1 MNGHAAL
8 CVEQMQGSI
17 RSYDLSTPFSCKM
30 PTRASTSLNRIL
42 RVTVNLL
49 FEKGESVQAI
59 ANLMQGFVDRRMIQE
74 WHEKYCEING
84 ISTEENS
91 SHKHLTRK
99 IPVAPI
105 DFEKV
110 TLDEFEKRKESNWDD
125 F

>member
-1 MNGHAAL
+1 
-8 CVEQMQGSI
+8 
-17 RSYDLSTPFSCKM
+17 M

-59 ANLMQGFVDRRMIQE
+59 ANFMQGFVDRRMIQE
-74 WHEKYCEING
+74 WYEKYCEING
-84 ISTEENS
+84 IGTDANS
-91 SHKHLTRK
+91 NNKNMTRRM
-99 IPVAPI
+99 PVAPI

-110 TLDEFEKRKESNWDD
+110 TLGDLESKKDCYWDD

>member
-1 MNGHAAL
+1 
-8 CVEQMQGSI
+8 
-17 RSYDLSTPFSCKM
+17 M

-59 ANLMQGFVDRRMIQE
+59 ANFMQGFVDRRMIQE
-74 WHEKYCEING
+74 WYERYCEING
-84 ISTEENS
+84 LATSENS
-91 SHKHLTRK
+91 DNKNMNRR

-110 TLDEFEKRKESNWDD
+110 TLDELESKKDCHWDD

>member
-1 MNGHAAL
+1 
-8 CVEQMQGSI
+8 
-17 RSYDLSTPFSCKM
+17 M

-74 WHEKYCEING
+74 WYEKYCEING
-84 ISTEENS
+84 MPTETNS
-91 SHKHLTRK
+91 DYKKKTRK

-110 TLDEFEKRKESNWDD
+110 TLDELEKRKESEWND

>member
-1 MNGHAAL
+1 
-8 CVEQMQGSI
+8 
-17 RSYDLSTPFSCKM
+17 M

-42 RVTVNLL
+42 RVTANLL

-59 ANLMQGFVDRRMIQE
+59 SNLMQGFVDRRMIQM
-74 WHEKYCEING
+74 WYEKYCEING
-84 ISTEENS
+84 LATEENADN
-91 SHKHLTRK
+91 KNLTRK

-110 TLDEFEKRKESNWDD
+110 TLDQFEDKKESNWSD

>member
-1 MNGHAAL
+1 
-8 CVEQMQGSI
+8 
-17 RSYDLSTPFSCKM
+17 M

-59 ANLMQGFVDRRMIQE
+59 ANLMQGFVDRRMIQD
-74 WHEKYCEING
+74 WYEKYCEING
-84 ISTEENS
+84 IATDANS
-91 SHKHLTRK
+91 EYKKKTRK

-110 TLDEFEKRKESNWDD
+110 TLDELEKRKDSEWDD

>member
-1 MNGHAAL
+1 
-8 CVEQMQGSI
+8 
-17 RSYDLSTPFSCKM
+17 M

-74 WHEKYCEING
+74 WYEKYCEING
-84 ISTEENS
+84 LATEENS
-91 SHKHLTRK
+91 DHKSLTRR
-99 IPVAPI
+99 IPVAPV

>member
-1 MNGHAAL
+1 
-8 CVEQMQGSI
+8 
-17 RSYDLSTPFSCKM
+17 M

-59 ANLMQGFVDRRMIQE
+59 ANFMQGFVDRRMIQE
-74 WHEKYCEING
+74 WYEKYCEING
-84 ISTEENS
+84 IETHTNS
-91 SHKHLTRK
+91 DNKSMTRR
-99 IPVAPI
+99 IPAAPI

-110 TLDEFEKRKESNWDD
+110 TLDELEAKKDCYWDD